1 MLRAG
6 CSARISPLLWI
17 GTTKGAAQALRYFFL
32 CSRQP
37 ETLFL
42 KEFIMQKP
50 SEKLGDER
58 EREKEG
64 ASWVGSQ
71 IPWERPG
78 IYLQGWKKPWE
89 KGCTR
94 RVVRRSTWEAI
105 QWVGGYLLGF
115 SAQVL
120 MPHWGHSSFLTPDAS
135 LNGWVRRF
143 AMLAGTSWWITQTF
157 AIRQKMIEFWAMKAR
172 YSQPVYIHLLWM

>member
-17 GTTKGAAQALRYFFL
+17 GTTKEAAQALHYFFL
-32 CSRQP
+32 CWRQP

-42 KEFIMQKP
+42 KEFIVQKP

-58 EREKEG
+58 EREKER
-64 ASWVGSQ
+64 ASWV
-71 IPWERPG
+71 G

-89 KGCTR
+89 KGCTN
-94 RVVRRSTWEAI
+94 RVVRHSTWEAA
-105 QWVGGYLLGF
+105 QWVGRYLLGF

-120 MPHWGHSSFLTPDAS
+120 MSLERTLEFLNIRCVSERLSRKVCYVSRS
-135 LNGWVRRF
+135 LLVRN
-143 AMLAGTSWWITQTF
+143 AGIC
-157 AIRQKMIEFWAMKAR
+157 
-172 YSQPVYIHLLWM
+172 H